1 MMFSIEE
8 VHRMKRILIS
18 AFVAAISV
26 SAFAQTMPPREPAT
40 VDTISVTGTSR
51 VTTTPDRFSF
61 NVSVQTISPTVEEA
75 VNENNSKVAAVIAAL
90 KNAGAKPDEIQTS
103 NFSIYPQQ
111 DYSQQQQGKLPR
123 LLGYQV
129 SNSITVTKKEIAS
142 AGKLLQ
148 AAIGAGVNQ
157 SSGLSFSVSDPARGR
172 DEGLRAAFADA
183 RAKATLLAQAAGRTL
198 GPAMAITE
206 GGASSPQPRP
216 MAMAGRVMAAQVAEV
231 PVESGSEELAFT
243 VSVVFAMK

>member
-1 MMFSIEE
+1 
-8 VHRMKRILIS
+8 MKRILI
-18 AFVAAISV
+18 AALTTAV
-26 SAFAQTMPPREPAT
+26 SMTAFAQTNPPREPAP
-40 VDTISVTGTSR
+40 VDTISVTGSAR

-75 VNENNSKVAAVIAAL
+75 VNENNAKVAAVIAAL

-103 NFSIYPQQ
+103 NFSIFPQQ

-206 GGASSPQPRP
+206 GGASTPQPRP
-216 MAMAGRVMAAQVAEV
+216 FAVGRVMAAQVASEV

-243 VSVVFAMK
+243 VSVVFAMR

>member
-1 MMFSIEE
+1 
-8 VHRMKRILIS
+8 MKRILIFGFAAAVS
-18 AFVAAISV
+18 A
-26 SAFAQTMPPREPAT
+26 SAFAQTMPPREPAP
-40 VDTISVTGTSR
+40 VDTVSVTGSAR

-61 NVSVQTISPTVEEA
+61 NVSVQTIAPTVEEA
-75 VNENNSKVAAVIAAL
+75 VNENNAKVAAVIAAL
-90 KNAGAKPDEIQTS
+90 KNAGAKPEEIQTS

-129 SNSITVTKKEIAS
+129 SNSITVTKKEIAA

-206 GGASSPQPRP
+206 GGASNPQPRP
-216 MAMAGRVMAAQVAEV
+216 MMVGRVMAAQVASEV
-231 PVESGSEELAFT
+231 PVESGSEELGFT
-243 VSVVFAMK
+243 VSVVFALK

>member
-1 MMFSIEE
+1 
-8 VHRMKRILIS
+8 MKRFLI
-18 AFVAAISV
+18 AAMTVGVSV
-26 SAFAQTMPPREPAT
+26 TAFAQTAPPREPAP
-40 VDTISVTGTSR
+40 VDTVSVTGTAR
-51 VTTTPDRFSF
+51 ITTTPDRFSF

-75 VNENNSKVAAVIAAL
+75 VNENNAKVAAVIAAL
-90 KNAGAKPDEIQTS
+90 KNAGAKSDEIQTS
-103 NFSIYPQQ
+103 SFSIFPQQ

-129 SNSITVTKKEIAS
+129 SNSITVTKKEIAG

-198 GPAMAITE
+198 GPPMAITE
-206 GGASSPQPRP
+206 GGASTPQPRP
-216 MAMAGRVMAAQVAEV
+216 MMVGRVMAAQAVSEV
-231 PVESGSEELAFT
+231 PVESGAEELSFT
-243 VSVVFAMK
+243 VSVVFALR

>member
-1 MMFSIEE
+1 
-8 VHRMKRILIS
+8 MKRFLIAS
-18 AFVAAISV
+18 MTVAV
-26 SAFAQTMPPREPAT
+26 SMTAFAQSMPPRESAP
-40 VDTISVTGTSR
+40 VDTVSVTGNAR

-75 VNENNSKVAAVIAAL
+75 VNENNRKVAAVIAAL
-90 KNAGAKPDEIQTS
+90 KNAGAKPEEIQTS

-129 SNSITVTKKEIAS
+129 SNSITVTKKEIAA

-148 AAIGAGVNQ
+148 AALGAGVNQ
-157 SSGLSFSVSDPARGR
+157 SSGLSFSVSDPTRGR

-198 GPAMAITE
+198 GSAMAITE
-206 GGASSPQPRP
+206 GGGGVSNPPPRP
-216 MAMAGRVMAAQVAEV
+216 MVGRVMAMQAVSEV

-243 VSVVFAMK
+243 VSVVFALR

>member
-1 MMFSIEE
+1 
-8 VHRMKRILIS
+8 MKRFLIAS
-18 AFVAAISV
+18 MTVAVSV
-26 SAFAQTMPPREPAT
+26 TAFAQTNPPREPAP
-40 VDTISVTGTSR
+40 VDTVSVTGTAR
-51 VTTTPDRFSF
+51 ITTTPDRFSF

-75 VNENNSKVAAVIAAL
+75 VNENNAKVAAVIAAL
-90 KNAGAKPDEIQTS
+90 KNAGAKSEEIQTS

-157 SSGLSFSVSDPARGR
+157 SSGLSFAVSDPARGR

-206 GGASSPQPRP
+206 GGASNPQPRP
-216 MAMAGRVMAAQVAEV
+216 MMGARVMAAQVASEV

-243 VSVVFAMK
+243 VSVVFALR

>member
-1 MMFSIEE
+1 
-8 VHRMKRILIS
+8 MKPLLIS
-18 AFVAAISV
+18 ALTIALSV
-26 SAFAQTMPPREPAT
+26 TAFAQTAPPREPAP
-40 VDTISVTGTSR
+40 VDTVSVTGNAR

-75 VNENNSKVAAVIAAL
+75 VNENNAKVAAVIAAL
-90 KNAGAKPDEIQTS
+90 KNAGAKADEIQTS

-123 LLGYQV
+123 LIGYQV

-157 SSGLSFSVSDPARGR
+157 SSGLSFSVSDPSRGR

-183 RAKATLLAQAAGRTL
+183 RAKASLLAQAAGRTL
-198 GPAMAITE
+198 GPAIAITE
-206 GGASSPQPRP
+206 GGASNPQPRP
-216 MAMAGRVMAAQVAEV
+216 FVGGRVMAAQVTSEV

-243 VSVVFAMK
+243 VSVVFAMR